1 MSYTAGPAAVIVPYG
16 RLRRRVPYGRLR
28 RHFLE
33 HRSSSSV
40 LAPPL
45 TDAFPSGVLAPP
57 LTDAFPSGVLA
68 PPLTDAFPSHRL

>member
-1 MSYTAGPAAVIVPYG
+1 HFRAGPAAVIIPYG
-16 RLRRRVPYGRLR
+16 WLRHRVPY
-28 RHFLE
+28 

-57 LTDAFPSGVLA
+57 LTDAFPSGPLA